1 MTTVREEL
9 AKHLTQSQMSSFFID
24 KMGIISVKSYGAK
37 GDGVTDDTVAIQA
50 AFAAAAPSIVFFP
63 AGTYKVTSTLLFQSG
78 HILMGVSGPQ
88 KNTGQSTISFAGIS
102 GAVLAPKTPTSNT
115 VNVKIINLTLD
126 GRTTSSPVLD
136 FTRTSYSRA
145 QECWVHGTAASA
157 VGILLD
163 AVTTGQCYFNII
175 DQAKIEMANG
185 TAVRFTRGANVNQI
199 IGGKIGNSRI
209 GVEFLSASAGNTLI
223 GTDFEDNAI
232 KHIYVDA
239 GFNNAI
245 SCHFEGAPIGLDITA
260 AGSSFGR
267 YGNHYA
273 TTVTT
278 IVQDA
283 STQSLVFEA
292 LPGEK
297 TYLTV
302 GRTKILSDWFSV
314 STFLRIDPM
323 PWSGTANS
331 LVTFFYDV
339 NTTGSREINLYKG
352 DGTATIQIK
361 LNAASGKVLAVG
373 GIGVGNAL
381 AATTPGSVVKK
392 IEVFDATGASIG
404 YIPVYNTIT

>member
-1 MTTVREEL
+1 M
-9 AKHLTQSQMSSFFID
+9 
-24 KMGIISVKSYGAK
+24 
-37 GDGVTDDTVAIQA
+37 
-50 AFAAAAPSIVFFP
+50 
-63 AGTYKVTSTLLFQSG
+63 
-78 HILMGVSGPQ
+78 
-88 KNTGQSTISFAGIS
+88 
-102 GAVLAPKTPTSNT
+102 
-115 VNVKIINLTLD
+115 
-126 GRTTSSPVLD
+126 
-136 FTRTSYSRA
+136 
-145 QECWVHGTAASA
+145 HGTAASA

-199 IGGKIGNSRI
+199 IGGKIGNSQI

-339 NTTGSREINLYKG
+339 NTTGSRYINLYKG